1 MRRYTPSAYS
11 PKKRKERI
19 DYLKKVLFL
28 CLFAFLTTA
37 MLLENEKALALSLTG
52 LNLWFQKMIPTLL
65 PFMILSGIL
74 IRMNLSDSFAHLFS
88 PLFRPIFQLSD
99 SCIYVLVIG
108 FLCGFPMGA
117 RVTAESY
124 QRGKLSRR
132 EAELMLAFCNNI
144 GPIYFT
150 GFVFHLFPVEH
161 PWAFLPGMY
170 LLPLLYGLF
179 LRYTSYRDIPR
190 PARIGES
197 GINKMYS
204 SVKKHSLHAA
214 EAPAAA
220 EQKRLPGDP
229 SLFAEMQNSIVSSL
243 CAIASLGGY
252 MILFNLLNLI
262 PEILL
267 PSKLTALQDII
278 GCILEITSGLSRL
291 PASMAFWGYV
301 LLPFGGL
308 SCIAQTY
315 SMIQET
321 DLSMKNYV
329 GHKIVQTMLAFVYYT
344 FLYVF

>member
-1 MRRYTPSAYS
+1 MCAVHI
-11 PKKRKERI
+11 RI
-19 DYLKKVLFL
+19 RHDNNFIITQLCNIKVIAV
-28 CLFAFLTTA
+28 AFGKTA
-37 MLLENEKALALSLTG
+37 
-52 LNLWFQKMIPTLL
+52 
-65 PFMILSGIL
+65 
-74 IRMNLSDSFAHLFS
+74 
-88 PLFRPIFQLSD
+88 
-99 SCIYVLVIG
+99 
-108 FLCGFPMGA
+108 
-117 RVTAESY
+117 AESVY
-124 QRGKLSRR
+124 HRFYFRIGEHLVNAGLFHVQDFAPDRQDGLIGTIPCRLCTAARGISVS
-132 EAELMLAFCNNI
+132 
-144 GPIYFT
+144 YT
-150 GFVFHLFPVEH
+150 HL
-161 PWAFLPGMY
+161 PWAFLAGMY

-308 SCIAQTY
+308 SCIC
-315 SMIQET
+315 
-321 DLSMKNYV
+321 L
-329 GHKIVQTMLAFVYYT
+329 LYT
-344 FLYVF
+344 S